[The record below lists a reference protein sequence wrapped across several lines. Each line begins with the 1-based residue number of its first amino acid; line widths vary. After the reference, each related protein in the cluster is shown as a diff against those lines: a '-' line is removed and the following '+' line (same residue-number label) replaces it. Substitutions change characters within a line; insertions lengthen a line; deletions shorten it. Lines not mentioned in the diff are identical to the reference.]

1 MVNSGDPGKWG
12 RFLWPVG
19 AGRGLVK
26 DASEERWTRRA
37 WGEEEKD
44 ADLWFSCLSSQQA
57 SSGGLVETQLET
69 QQV

>member
-1 MVNSGDPGKWG
+1 M
-12 RFLWPVG
+12 G